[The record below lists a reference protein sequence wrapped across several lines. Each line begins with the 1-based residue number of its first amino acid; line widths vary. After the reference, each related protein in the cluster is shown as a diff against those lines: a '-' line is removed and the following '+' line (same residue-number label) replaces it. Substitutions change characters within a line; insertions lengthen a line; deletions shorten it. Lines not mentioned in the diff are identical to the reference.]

1 MQVDAPFFFSNCY
14 PPITFKGNQL
24 EPRSIL
30 FVIQTLLLFH
40 HLSSGSKGEHEAVIP
55 ADHRATIQPLSQTGQ
70 IQEAV
75 VLVVF
80 LPQRVV
86 GEKEVPYAWLEH
98 TIWV

>member
-1 MQVDAPFFFSNCY
+1 MQVDAPFFFKQLSADYFQGQPVGAEKYLVCY
-14 PPITFKGNQL
+14 PNLIA
-24 EPRSIL
+24 I
-30 FVIQTLLLFH
+30 
-40 HLSSGSKGEHEAVIP
+40 LSSSFIGSKGEHEAVIP